1 MANDQKTLA
10 DRYVEAVRQY
20 ALEHPGA
27 TWENIAEAM
36 DAKLD
41 AESVA
46 WFRAHPE
53 LTLAAIAQA
62 TR

>member
-1 MANDQKTLA
+1 VETLA
-10 DRYVEAVRQY
+10 ERIIEAARQY
-20 ALEHPGA
+20 ALDHPGA
-27 TWENIAEAM
+27 TWESVADAM

-41 AESVA
+41 AESAA
-46 WFRAHPE
+46 WFRAQHPE

>member
-1 MANDQKTLA
+1 VETLA
-10 DRYVEAVRQY
+10 ERIIEAARQY

-27 TWENIAEAM
+27 TWESVADAM

-41 AESVA
+41 AESAA